1 LKVAEEEGA
10 ADEALERLK
19 PYLLPEKTGEAKIVL
34 TQVVSKSHSGPIPS
48 AEELEHLER
57 VLPGLANRV
66 VSMAEKEQEA
76 RHSTTQSIVE
86 KEFSLRKIG
95 QWLAILALCLLLA
108 TVSYIASLG
117 DTESAAWL
125 GGATIVAVVSVF
137 VTGRWFDAA
146 EAEADAP
153 PLPAAQHNKAQPNTN
168 QKKLPR
174 NSKPKRR

>member
-66 VSMAEKEQEA
+66 VS
-76 RHSTTQSIVE
+76 V
-86 KEFSLRKIG
+86 
-95 QWLAILALCLLLA
+95 
-108 TVSYIASLG
+108 
-117 DTESAAWL
+117 
-125 GGATIVAVVSVF
+125 
-137 VTGRWFDAA
+137 
-146 EAEADAP
+146 
-153 PLPAAQHNKAQPNTN
+153 
-168 QKKLPR
+168 
-174 NSKPKRR
+174 